1 MFRARDASIAL
12 ETRACALFGS
22 DIRLSTFSI
31 SISPKPAIFA
41 FLSLYSGLLERT
53 GSRPWGNAVSR
64 IWRAL
69 KEAERLKSRSGIGSS
84 VSSASQI
91 RTQTRESSDRRTS
104 PRALQNVLLL
114 VYGSDDNKQPFHEE
128 SETLDV
134 SDNGCSL
141 LIEAP
146 ISCGQRLFLANTVNQ
161 AELQARVIHVGRRIR
176 GKVRI
181 GVEFLHSAPEFW
193 FNE

>member
-1 MFRARDASIAL
+1 
-12 ETRACALFGS
+12 
-22 DIRLSTFSI
+22 
-31 SISPKPAIFA
+31 
-41 FLSLYSGLLERT
+41 
-53 GSRPWGNAVSR
+53 VSR

-69 KEAERLKSRSGIGSS
+69 KEAERLKSRSGSPGSVPS
-84 VSSASQI
+84 GSFT
-91 RTQTRESSDRRTS
+91 RTQTSESSDRRS
-104 PRALQNVLLL
+104 SRRAQQSVLLL
-114 VYGSDDNKQPFHEE
+114 VYGSDDAKQPFHEE

-146 ISCGQRLFLANTVNQ
+146 VSCGQRLFLANTVNQ

-176 GKVRI
+176 GKARI
-181 GVEFLHSAPEFW
+181 GVEFLRSAPEFW